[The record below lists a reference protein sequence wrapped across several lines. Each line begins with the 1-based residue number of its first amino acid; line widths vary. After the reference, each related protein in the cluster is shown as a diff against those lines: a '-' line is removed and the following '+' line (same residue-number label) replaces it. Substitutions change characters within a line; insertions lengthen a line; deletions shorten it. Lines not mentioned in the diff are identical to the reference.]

1 VNSTLLLTLRRL
13 RAPIILLI
21 SIFAIGMVGL
31 VLIPGVDADG
41 RPWHMSIFQAF
52 YFTSYTAS
60 TIGFGEI
67 PYPFSD
73 RQRLWV
79 TAIIYASVIG
89 WAYLLA
95 NILSL
100 GRDQAVRKAFADRR
114 FRRSVE
120 ALVEPFFLICG
131 FGETGRLIAR
141 ALDKRGRRFVVV
153 EIDETRAQQIDLM
166 EFRQVPLALA
176 GDARLPASLEAA
188 GLRKDQCRGVLAL
201 TNDDHANL
209 AVAMTVRLLE
219 PNVPVL
225 ARAMTRDTAANM
237 ASFGTDHIIN
247 PFAHF
252 GERLALA
259 ISAPA
264 NYRLL
269 TWLEA
274 LPGTQLEPIATPP
287 RGAWVVCGYGRFGRE
302 VVRAFHEHR
311 LEVTVIDPT
320 ASVYPDLKV
329 VRGTGT
335 EAEPLAAAGIHSA
348 VGIVAGTDDDV
359 NNLSIVVTARELNP
373 TLYTIVRQ
381 NLQAN
386 QPLFDAFDADMT
398 MVSSQLIASEC
409 LAVVRTPLLQ
419 PFLEFARH
427 KDADWADAL
436 LERLLIA
443 LGDLSPA
450 VWSVTLNI
458 SEAPAMYRLLMHGG
472 HAKVG
477 DLVRNPA
484 RRDEQLEIVP
494 LYLQRGEGAFD
505 LPADDFELQPGDQVL
520 FAGRGSARDRQQAL
534 LRNEKVRDYVVTGHD
549 PSTGWLWRRLRPRRS
564 IPQRDARVP

>member
-1 VNSTLLLTLRRL
+1 LNSTLLLMLRRL
-13 RAPIILLI
+13 RAPIVLLI

-41 RPWHMSIFQAF
+41 RTWHMTMFQAF
-52 YFTSYTAS
+52 YFTTYTAS

-67 PYPFSD
+67 PYAFTD

-79 TAIIYASVIG
+79 TAMIYASVFG
-89 WAYLLA
+89 WAYLLT
-95 NILSL
+95 NLLSL
-100 GRDQAVRKAFADRR
+100 GRDTAVRKAIAERR

-120 ALVEPFFLICG
+120 ALVEPFYLICG

-141 ALDKRGRRFVVV
+141 ALDRRDRRFVVV
-153 EIDETRAQQIDLM
+153 EIDEARAQQIDLV

-188 GLRKDQCRGVLAL
+188 GLRKNQCRGVLAL

-209 AVAMTVRLLE
+209 AVAMIVRLLE

-247 PFAHF
+247 PFSQF
-252 GERLALA
+252 GEQLALA
-259 ISAPA
+259 VSAPA
-264 NYRLL
+264 NYRLVS
-269 TWLEA
+269 WLVA
-274 LPGTQLEPIATPP
+274 LPGTQLEPAATPP

-302 VVRAFHEHR
+302 VVRAFHEQG
-311 LEVTVIDPT
+311 LEVTVIDVADVGQP
-320 ASVYPDLKV
+320 ALKL

-348 VGIVAGTDDDV
+348 VGVVAGTDDDV

-373 TLYTIVRQ
+373 ALYTIVRQ

-398 MVSSQLIASEC
+398 MVSSRLIASDC
-409 LAVVRTPLLQ
+409 LAVVRTPLLR
-419 PFLEFARH
+419 PFLERARH
-427 KDADWADAL
+427 KDAAWADAL
-436 LERLLIA
+436 LERLVSA

-458 SEAPAMYRLLMHGG
+458 SEAQAMYRLLMQGG
-472 HAKVG
+472 HARVR

-484 RRDEQLEIVP
+484 RRDEQLAIVP
-494 LYLQRGEGAFD
+494 LYLQRGEDAFE
-505 LPADDFELQPGDQVL
+505 LPVDDFELQPGDQVL
-520 FAGRGSARDRQQAL
+520 FAGRGGARDRQEAL
-534 LRNEKVRDYVVTGHD
+534 LRNEKVRDYVVTGSD
-549 PSTGWLWRRLRPRRS
+549 PSTGWLWRRLLPRRFT
-564 IPQRDARVP
+564 PPRDAPAP